1 MTLAEDRVPRGGT
14 VGDEAFDHIS
24 ALGTTNFVA
33 TVNLYAGIGASPRA
47 PLPRCPMSRRRAFTR
62 SWRGASRSG
71 ASGSTHTH
79 RSLRLLGGHRFS
91 RPGARP
97 SVPMGRTGPKAPAG
111 RGRGPGRAARTDH
124 VRRRPRG
131 TRRGER
137 AAGRHARPRAG
148 GERGGGSDK
157 VELGVA
163 GLLVLPEPR
172 PASGRQATA

>member
-33 TVNLYAGIGASPRA
+33 NVNLYAGIGASPRA

-79 RSLRLLGGHRFS
+79 RSLRLLGEHRLS

-97 SVPMGRTGPKAPAG
+97 SAPMGRSRPQGAG
-111 RGRGPGRAARTDH
+111 GS
-124 VRRRPRG
+124 RPRSRACCPHRSRSSTTRG
-131 TRRGER
+131 TAPESALQDDVRVLVQ
-137 AAGRHARPRAG
+137 AASA
-148 GERGGGSDK
+148 
-157 VELGVA
+157 VA
-163 GLLVLPEPR
+163 GVTRWNSASPGLVLPEPR